1 MPTDPS
7 LVHYHPRM
15 PTTTRLRSALLA
27 VALTALA
34 ACSSPGAKK
43 NDDEEKDAAT
53 VAAAGAE
60 SAGTSGDAAAAAPA
74 VSTLPITQ
82 EEVTKAFELR
92 KEGFRRANASRMSQ
106 NAGTIV
112 VTATFAPTGEVVEC
126 RMLSTD
132 FREDPEFNALV
143 MTEVWR
149 VRIAPRPPQAGEFTV
164 NDYSIAFS
172 ARSEAEQM
180 PMSVPKLS
188 PLSSTG
194 PQVWE
199 PRSNRPR

>member
-1 MPTDPS
+1 MPIS
-7 LVHYHPRM
+7 S
-15 PTTTRLRSALLA
+15 RLRSALLA

-34 ACSSPGAKK
+34 ACSSSGDKKK
-43 NDDEEKDAAT
+43 NDEDQDAAT
-53 VAAAGAE
+53 VAEAGAE
-60 SAGTSGDAAAAAPA
+60 GATPSGDGAEGDPAASA
-74 VSTLPITQ
+74 LPITQ

-92 KEGFRRANASRMSQ
+92 KEGFRRANAARMSQ
-106 NAGTIV
+106 NAGKIV

-194 PQVWE
+194 PQVWV
-199 PRSNRPR
+199 PRSNASP